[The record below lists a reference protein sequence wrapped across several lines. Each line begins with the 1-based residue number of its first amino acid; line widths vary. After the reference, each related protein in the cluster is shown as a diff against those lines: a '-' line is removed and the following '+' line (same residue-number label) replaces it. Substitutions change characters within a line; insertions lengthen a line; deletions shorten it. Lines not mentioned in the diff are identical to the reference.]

1 MKIVQVVPRFPPAI
15 GGMENHVYNIS
26 VELVK
31 RGHEVT
37 VVTSTDVNGEKSEV
51 SKNFMDGLEVYR
63 YPLFLPRFFREFWF
77 MPSMLRTVKNLRGD
91 VIHTH
96 GYRCLS
102 SCTAAYL
109 SKLKGIPLVLTPHGI
124 FPRRNWFNALMKFF
138 YDHSLGNLLL
148 KSSDK
153 IIALT
158 ENNKLLLL
166 KMGIPKD
173 KIVVIQNGVDVNKF
187 KRLQLLKDAKEN
199 YGFYGPVLLYV
210 GRIAWHKR
218 LEKVIEALPLITR
231 EFCDLKFLIVGP
243 DYAKHSGDLLCLAK
257 KLGVNDSVVITGSV
271 SEKQVRL
278 YYSMAD
284 IFMLPSIY
292 EGLSLSML
300 EAMASRVPIIA
311 LSSGGTGGVLT
322 HRVNAI
328 LSKNKTSEEISDSVS
343 LLLNNPKLRGRI
355 CQNAF
360 DLILQKYTWKSVV
373 DKLERLYMEICG
385 KH

>member
-37 VVTSTDVNGEKSEV
+37 VITSTDVNGEESEN

-63 YPLFLPRFFREFWF
+63 YPLFLPRFFREFWL
-77 MPSMLRTVKNLRGD
+77 MPSMSKTVKNSQGD
-91 VIHTH
+91 IIHTH

-102 SCTAAYL
+102 SCTAANL
-109 SKLKGIPLVLTPHGI
+109 SKLEGVPLVLTPHGI
-124 FPRRNWFNALMKFF
+124 FPRRNWFNALMKCS
-138 YDHSLGNLLL
+138 YDCSLGSLLL
-148 KSSDK
+148 KFSDRV
-153 IIALT
+153 IALT

-166 KMGIPKD
+166 KMGVPKD
-173 KIVVIQNGVDVNKF
+173 KIAVIQNGVDVDKF
-187 KRLQLLKDAKEN
+187 KRLQRLKNVKKR
-199 YGFYGPVLLYV
+199 YGYGPVLLYV

-231 EFCDLKFLIVGP
+231 EFCNLKFLIVGP
-243 DYAKHSGDLLCLAK
+243 DYAKHSGSLLCLAK

-278 YYSMAD
+278 YYSMAN
-284 IFMLPSIY
+284 IFILPSIY

-322 HRVNAI
+322 HCLNAI
-328 LSKNKTSEEISDSVS
+328 LLKNETSEETSDSVS
-343 LLLNNPKLRGRI
+343 LLLNNPKFRGKI

-373 DKLERLYMEICG
+373 DKLERLYGEICG